1 MEKLSLVERLKQ
13 RKENSGNISPVVS
26 APKGQKLSLAERIKL
41 KKQLSKPEEGL
52 TKESDEPKTLTL
64 QQKLVL
70 KKRERDDNKKSILL
84 PQVVEAN
91 TTEPEVIEAKNSEI
105 SSSNVSKWFE
115 NLKEVLKHEYTSNEE
130 NVPKKRKLNTTDKSS
145 DPSCKQID
153 DNLYGI
159 IYPFTNI
166 QKLAINNFSKLSP
179 DGIILAAH
187 KQAEI
192 NSQALKNMKLD
203 DKAVA
208 TVDLSKPSA
217 TDSQAIKYIKD
228 NYIKNP
234 HLSLCILGHID
245 SGKSTLTG
253 RLLLDT
259 HAVTNQQ
266 VAALQKQSKELGKQS
281 FWLAWLMDSD
291 SEERERG
298 ITKKFGYARFQSPQ
312 GYNYTLLDAPGHSD
326 YISSTIIA
334 IQQSNVCTIVVDCS
348 TGGFESSFAGQLKEH
363 LLLASKFVGDVND
376 LVFVMNKMDSIDW
389 NEQRYLDIKAKIKTH
404 MLSDLALEQTVVDKI
419 NFIPVSSIKGDNVVE
434 PMGESITWYKGPSF
448 IEILD
453 QKNSQHLK
461 LDFPEIT
468 SEYVN
473 QKDSLA
479 IVLDNQQQ
487 NKNNGTKQKGKDAS
501 LTVKIVNGFFTKSD
515 KVKVHP
521 RLTSKS
527 YEIDDI
533 WTETKESTNKNLP
546 FAIKNQFVT
555 LKIKN
560 CNIDMI
566 SVGDI
571 ISLSSNSS
579 KIESGDKFQLKV
591 DTFEMDR
598 PLLPGSPIVVYMNDV
613 EIPCTV
619 SSVKVYK
626 EIANGDEIIKK
637 KMKHLAGNTKNAIL
651 NIEIQEFMDSIKAK
665 DLGFSGEE
673 EKATIKQEEENKEE
687 EILQKH
693 IIPIFTN
700 KQNKQL
706 SKVMIRKDGKT
717 IAFGEIK
724 KRID

>member
-1 MEKLSLVERLKQ
+1 MNKLSLVERLKQ
-13 RKENSGNISPVVS
+13 RKENANNLQQSPT
-26 APKGQKLSLAERIKL
+26 PQTQKLSLAERIKL
-41 KKQLSKPEEGL
+41 KKQSSTTEQTSSNESENASKI
-52 TKESDEPKTLTL
+52 SL
-64 QQKLVL
+64 QQKLAL
-70 KKRERDDNKKSILL
+70 KKREREDNSPDKALIS
-84 PQVVEAN
+84 QREDVVK
-91 TTEPEVIEAKNSEI
+91 PEQDNNESQDSLI
-105 SSSNVSKWFE
+105 SCITVTDWFLK
-115 NLKEVLKHEYTSNEE
+115 LKENMSHQSELYQNGL
-130 NVPKKRKLNTTDKSS
+130 KKRKLNEHDLNKTSS
-145 DPSCKQID
+145 NGKID
-153 DNLYGI
+153 DNYYGI
-159 IYPFTNI
+159 IYPFTNM
-166 QKLAINNFSKLSP
+166 QKTAINNFSKLSP

-187 KQAEI
+187 KQAEL
-192 NSQALKNMKLD
+192 NSQALKNMTLG
-203 DKAVA
+203 DKNALKVPLNK
-208 TVDLSKPSA
+208 TSN
-217 TDSQAIKYIKD
+217 DSQAIKYIKES
-228 NYIKNP
+228 YVKSP

-259 HAVTNQQ
+259 HAVTKQQ
-266 VAALQKQSKELGKQS
+266 VTALQKQSKELGKQS

-291 SEERERG
+291 NEERERG
-298 ITKKFGYARFQSPQ
+298 ITKKFGYARFQSPK

-363 LLLASKFVGDVND
+363 LLLASKFVGNVND
-376 LVFVMNKMDSIDW
+376 LVFAMNKMDSVDW
-389 NEQRYLDIKAKIKTH
+389 DEKRYLEIMEKIKLH
-404 MLSDLALEQTVVDKI
+404 MIADLHFEQDVVNKLH
-419 NFIPVSSIKGDNVVE
+419 FIPVSSIKGENVVE
-434 PMGESITWYKGPSF
+434 PMEKANSWYKGPSF

-453 QKNSQHLK
+453 EKNSDHLS

-468 SEYVN
+468 PEYVN
-473 QKDSLA
+473 QENSLA

-487 NKNNGTKQKGKDAS
+487 NKNNSTKQKGKDAS
-501 LTVKIVNGFFTKSD
+501 LTVKVINGYFKKTD
-515 KVKVHP
+515 KVQIYP
-521 RLTSKS
+521 RLSSKN
-527 YEIDDI
+527 YEVDDI

-571 ISLSSNSS
+571 ISLSTNSS
-579 KIESGDKFQLKV
+579 KIQSGDKFQLKV
-591 DTFEMDR
+591 DTFDMDR
-598 PLLPGSPIVVYMNDV
+598 PLLPGSPIIVYMNDV

-619 SSVKVYK
+619 SSVKVIK
-626 EIANGDEIIKK
+626 EITNGDEVIKK
-637 KMKHLAGNTKNAIL
+637 KMKHLSGNTKNAII
-651 NIEIQEFMDSIKAK
+651 NIEIQEFMDSLKAK

-693 IIPIFTN
+693 IIPIFTS
-700 KQNKQL
+700 KENKQL

>member
-1 MEKLSLVERLKQ
+1 MNKLSLVERLKQ
-13 RKENSGNISPVVS
+13 RKENSNNIQQTTSIPQT
-26 APKGQKLSLAERIKL
+26 QKLSLAERIKI
-41 KKQLSKPEEGL
+41 KNKTSSIEQGSVNETENASKLS
-52 TKESDEPKTLTL
+52 L
-64 QQKLVL
+64 QQKLAL
-70 KKRERDDNKKSILL
+70 KKRGRDDNTQNKSSK
-84 PQVVEAN
+84 PQNEDVTKPEQDN
-91 TTEPEVIEAKNSEI
+91 SQSQDPLFSCISITTWFMKVKENIYQQ
-105 SSSNVSKWFE
+105 SKL
-115 NLKEVLKHEYTSNEE
+115 NPNI
-130 NVPKKRKLNTTDKSS
+130 PKKRKLNGRETNKTTTNGK
-145 DPSCKQID
+145 ID
-153 DNLYGI
+153 DNYYGI
-159 IYPFTNI
+159 IYPFTNM
-166 QKLAINNFSKLSP
+166 QKTAIGNFSKLSP

-187 KQAEI
+187 KQAEL
-192 NSQALKNMKLD
+192 NSQALKNMTLED
-203 DKAVA
+203 RNIAKAPLNKSSNDA
-208 TVDLSKPSA
+208 H
-217 TDSQAIKYIKD
+217 AIKFIKE
-228 NYIKNP
+228 NYLESP

-259 HAVTNQQ
+259 QAVTKQQ

-291 SEERERG
+291 NEERERG
-298 ITKKFGYARFQSPQ
+298 ITKKFGYARFQSPK

-348 TGGFESSFAGQLKEH
+348 IGGFESSFAGQLKEH
-363 LLLASKFVGDVND
+363 LLLASKFVGNVND
-376 LVFVMNKMDSIDW
+376 LVFAMNKMDSIDW
-389 NEQRYLDIKAKIKTH
+389 DEKRYLEIKEKIKLH
-404 MLSDLALEQTVVDKI
+404 MITDLEFEQDVVNNI
-419 NFIPVSSIKGDNVVE
+419 HFIPVSSIKGENVVE
-434 PMGESITWYKGPSF
+434 PLDKLNFWYKGPSF

-453 QKNSQHLK
+453 EKNAYHLN

-468 SEYVN
+468 PEYIN

-487 NKNNGTKQKGKDAS
+487 NKNNSTKQKGKDAS
-501 LTVKIVNGFFTKSD
+501 LTVKVINGYFTKSD
-515 KVKVHP
+515 KVQIYP
-521 RLTSKS
+521 RLSSKS
-527 YEIDDI
+527 YDIDDI

-579 KIESGDKFQLKV
+579 RIQSGDKFQLKV
-591 DTFEMDR
+591 DTFNMDR
-598 PLLPGSPIVVYMNDV
+598 PLLPGSPIIVYMNDV

-619 SSVKVYK
+619 SSVKVIK
-626 EIANGDEIIKK
+626 EINNGDEVIKK
-637 KMKHLAGNTKNAIL
+637 KMKHLSGNTKNAII
-651 NIEIQEFMDSIKAK
+651 NIEIQEFMDSMKAK

-673 EKATIKQEEENKEE
+673 EKPTIKQEEENKEE

-693 IIPIFTN
+693 IIPIFTS
-700 KQNKQL
+700 KENKQL

-724 KRID
+724 KRLD